1 MASASNS
8 RSTEQ
13 GSGSNILRLKPPD
26 PRVDPAAYLKSIYAV
41 RERCSIVHEKA
52 KQNKLLH
59 FDVDMSKFK
68 DTAQFVV
75 SIIKVSTLAAV
86 LYTIDTID
94 RH

>member
-1 MASASNS
+1 MASSSNS

-13 GSGSNILRLKPPD
+13 GNGPNALLMKPPD
-26 PRVDPAAYLKSIYAV
+26 PTVDPAAYLKSIYAV
-41 RERCSIVHEKA
+41 RDRCSIVHERA
-52 KQNKLLH
+52 KQNRLLH

-86 LYTIDTID
+86 LKTID
-94 RH
+94 RIERY